1 MLVIGN
7 NCISAR
13 LYEQLKLEFNNP
25 FIWMVLPYDSVC
37 YLMSNWDSINFNKF
51 EIKAS
56 KFKNNTFVLI
66 IDGKIELHFV
76 HYVLDK
82 NANMPLKEQKYTKDG
97 AWWGN
102 VRFKDIESYIKEK
115 YITRLNRMK
124 QCNEEPV
131 FLLRDEVYAANNN
144 SSKTMKDVANN
155 TSKYKR
161 IIITRD
167 KSITRNDSVCKTIH
181 IDKLDTLEHT
191 VQTYITEITGFL
203 N

>member
-13 LYEQLKLEFNNP
+13 LYEQLNLEFNNP

-37 YLMSNWDSINFNKF
+37 YLMSNWNSINFDKF
-51 EIKAS
+51 TIEAS

-66 IDGKIELHFV
+66 IDGKVELHFV
-76 HYVLDK
+76 HYVFDK
-82 NANMPLKEQKYTKDG
+82 NANVPLKEQKYTKDG

-102 VRFKDIESYIKEK
+102 VRYKNIVFYIKER

-131 FLLRDEVYAANNN
+131 FLLRDEVYAANNY

-155 TSKYKR
+155 TSNYKR

-167 KSITRNDSVCKTIH
+167 KSITRNDAVCKTIH
-181 IDKLDTLEHT
+181 IDTLDTLEHT
-191 VQTYITEITGFL
+191 VQTYINEITSFYK
-203 N
+203 